1 MIVYKIYNENSALWM
16 KEGGDWVE
24 KEELGKVWK
33 KKNHATSAL
42 TNAFPKPDLY
52 LKKANPGQYALQAAQ
67 RVAKNKGIKI
77 VTYKL
82 SEVGRIDYV

>member
-42 TNAFPKPDLY
+42 TNAFPKPD
-52 LKKANPGQYALQAAQ
+52 
-67 RVAKNKGIKI
+67 
-77 VTYKL
+77 
-82 SEVGRIDYV
+82 